1 MNEATTHVPA
11 LGYHSVTTELCQA
24 LTSSYVTRAKT
35 SVSCSATGLYHHHRT
50 VFKSR
55 RGGTEMA
62 KTNVPGRPEENPPAD
77 QQEAETRPCARRTEG
92 IAKVGVRV
100 DVENTK
106 NQILKARV
114 KLQRARRRLSP

>member
-1 MNEATTHVPA
+1 
-11 LGYHSVTTELCQA
+11 
-24 LTSSYVTRAKT
+24 
-35 SVSCSATGLYHHHRT
+35 
-50 VFKSR
+50 
-55 RGGTEMA
+55 MA